1 MAIVGTSGCGKS
13 TLMKLL
19 LGFEKPSSGKI
30 YYDNKPLEDLDIASV
45 RRKIGTVLQN
55 GEIIQGTVFSNI
67 TITGANLTMD
77 DAWEAAEFA
86 GIADDIRK
94 MPLQMNTRMPDGGR
108 GISGGQKQRLLIA
121 RAIVNKPRILFFDEA
136 TSALDN
142 LTQKAVTESLGSLQC
157 TRVVIAH
164 RLSTIQN
171 CDRIFCL
178 DKGKMVEEGTYDE
191 LIQKNGF
198 FADLVSRQQV

>member
-1 MAIVGTSGCGKS
+1 
-13 TLMKLL
+13 MKLL
-19 LGFEKPSSGKI
+19 LGFEKPISGTVF
-30 YYDNKPLEDLDIASV
+30 YDHKPLDDLDIASV

-55 GEIIQGTVFSNI
+55 GEIIQGTIFSNI
-67 TITGANLTMD
+67 TITGNNLTID

-86 GIADDIRK
+86 GIAEDIRR

-121 RAIVNKPRILFFDEA
+121 RAIVNKPKILFFDEA

-142 LTQKAVTESLGSLQC
+142 LTQKAVTESLGALEC

-178 DKGKMVEEGTYDE
+178 DKGKVIEEGTYDE
-191 LIQKNGF
+191 LMQKNGF
-198 FADLVSRQQV
+198 FAELVSRQQV